1 MKLGTIAFASMMVL
15 LPVTAKAETNMPLT
29 EIRVEELRHFV
40 AGKIFTY
47 GQAGTN
53 LVSERYYSGG
63 KFLFRARLQVPGT
76 YEIKNGMVCTTAK
89 YPVAT
94 SCKKILKDAAGGIY
108 FRVLRNDGKFAD
120 EVKVGMQATK

>member
-1 MKLGTIAFASMMVL
+1 MKLGTIAFASMMML

-29 EIRVEELRHFV
+29 QIPVEELRDFV

-47 GQAGTN
+47 GQVGTN

-63 KFLFRARLQVPGT
+63 KFLYHARVQIPGT
-76 YEIKNGMVCTTAK
+76 FEIRNGMVCTTAK

-94 SCKKILKDAAGGIY
+94 GCKKILKDAAGGIY
-108 FRVLRNDGKFAD
+108 FRVLRNDGKFSD
-120 EVKVGMQATK
+120 EFKVGMRTAK